1 MEAVRLTIVRKKGNS
16 KLLPEDVPEIMSDK
30 KMPQQA
36 IVSAF
41 RKYSK

>member
-1 MEAVRLTIVRKKGNS
+1 MEAVRLTIVRRKDENRLK
-16 KLLPEDVPEIMSDK
+16 PEDIPSLMADK

-36 IVSAF
+36 FMSAF